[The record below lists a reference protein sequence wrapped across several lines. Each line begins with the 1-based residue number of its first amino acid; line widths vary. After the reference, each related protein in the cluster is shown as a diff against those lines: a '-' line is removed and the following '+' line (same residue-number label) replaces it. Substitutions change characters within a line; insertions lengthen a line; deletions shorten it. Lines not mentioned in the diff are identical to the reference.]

1 MPRLAWPRGGLWRDS
16 DFLRFWAAQTASQ
29 VGSQVTQ
36 LALPL
41 VAIVVLDASTF
52 EVALLTVVEFL
63 PWLIVSLPAGV
74 WVDRVRR
81 RPVLVAADVGR
92 ALALAWVPLGAALG
106 VLSVWQLY
114 AVGFVAGSLTVF
126 FDVGYQSYVPS
137 LVGRDRLVD
146 GNSKLEFTRSAA
158 QIGGPGL
165 GGALITALS
174 APYAI
179 LVDAASFVVSAL
191 LLGTIRRAEPAP
203 EPPTTRMRAELLSG
217 LRLVLGDPRTRAL
230 VYYVATSTFCNGLL
244 FSVVLVFAVRSLG
257 LTAGLIGLVLAL
269 SNVGSLI
276 GAACVGPVGR
286 RLGVGRTL
294 IVAGLASGAPL
305 LLVALAPRAFPVPFL
320 VGGLLL
326 YGLGVI
332 LYNVTAISLIQSIT
346 PPHLL
351 GRANASRR
359 FLVWGPLPI
368 GSLVGG
374 LLGTALGLRPT
385 ILIAAVGST
394 LAVLW
399 LMRRPL
405 RTIDVLADA
414 EPVAVLEAVPSS
426 GTLA

>member
-1 MPRLAWPRGGLWRDS
+1 MPRFAWPRGGLWRDS

-126 FDVGYQSYVPS
+126 FDVGYQSYIPS

-191 LLGTIRRAEPAP
+191 LLGTIR
-203 EPPTTRMRAELLSG
+203 
-217 LRLVLGDPRTRAL
+217 
-230 VYYVATSTFCNGLL
+230 
-244 FSVVLVFAVRSLG
+244 
-257 LTAGLIGLVLAL
+257 
-269 SNVGSLI
+269 
-276 GAACVGPVGR
+276 
-286 RLGVGRTL
+286 
-294 IVAGLASGAPL
+294 
-305 LLVALAPRAFPVPFL
+305 
-320 VGGLLL
+320 
-326 YGLGVI
+326 
-332 LYNVTAISLIQSIT
+332 
-346 PPHLL
+346 
-351 GRANASRR
+351 
-359 FLVWGPLPI
+359 
-368 GSLVGG
+368 
-374 LLGTALGLRPT
+374 
-385 ILIAAVGST
+385 
-394 LAVLW
+394 
-399 LMRRPL
+399 
-405 RTIDVLADA
+405 
-414 EPVAVLEAVPSS
+414 
-426 GTLA
+426 